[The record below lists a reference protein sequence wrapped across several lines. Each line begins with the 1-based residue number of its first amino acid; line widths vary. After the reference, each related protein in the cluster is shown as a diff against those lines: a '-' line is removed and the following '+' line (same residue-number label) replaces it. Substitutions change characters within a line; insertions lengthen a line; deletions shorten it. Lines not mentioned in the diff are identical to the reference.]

1 MGYDAA
7 CTLRFQGRTLR
18 GKAVLESHELLVRGP
33 ERVVFALKDVTSA
46 SADGGALTLRLGQK
60 TAVLELGADA
70 AKWAKRIVIQLGD
83 DAIGQ
88 TQARDDALAHHFVCR

>member
-46 SADGGALTLRLGQK
+46 SATVAFD
-60 TAVLELGADA
+60 E
-70 AKWAKRIVIQLGD
+70 
-83 DAIGQ
+83 
-88 TQARDDALAHHFVCR
+88 